1 MPEAVDF
8 ILHSLAKGHEDSG
21 RSVTRLPGRPSNEAQ
36 AGELEAGRLWVAEK
50 YGLEGVYNRLYESLF
65 APARVDWERVNIL
78 DVGAGPVSIFEHVAP
93 AGADIVAY
101 DSLAEEYNKLVP
113 YKKFHITSTIPP
125 ARYRL
130 ITILNCL
137 DHMDDPREFLAHIAP
152 HLHEDGEVWIF
163 CNVDQPYLPDL
174 HPQDFRFW
182 QLVHLTGQF
191 FDIARCGLVREGRLF
206 PYAWWAVC
214 RPRSASIG
222 RRLMGMLVRGAFN
235 LKCAAQYGWFHGVRA
250 AIKSVKIVGLRRFLP
265 RELQF

>member
-1 MPEAVDF
+1 MARPP
-8 ILHSLAKGHEDSG
+8 
-21 RSVTRLPGRPSNEAQ
+21 VTRLPGRPSHEAQ
-36 AGELEAGRLWVAEK
+36 TGELEAARRWVAEEYK
-50 YGLEGVYNRLYESLF
+50 PEGERNLLYDRLF
-65 APARVDWERVNIL
+65 APAQVDWQRVSIL

-93 AGADIVAY
+93 AGAAIVAY
-101 DSLAEEYNKLVP
+101 DSLAEEYNKLLSR
-113 YKKFHITSTIPP
+113 KKFPITSTIPP

-137 DHMDDPREFLAHIAP
+137 DHMDDPQELLAHIAP

-163 CNVDQPYLPDL
+163 CNVDQPYQPDL

-182 QLVHLTGQF
+182 QLIDLTGRF

-214 RPRSASIG
+214 RPRSTSAG
-222 RRLMGMLVRGAFN
+222 RRLVEMLRRAAFN

-250 AIKSVKIVGLRRFLP
+250 VIKSVKIVGLRRFLP